1 MKRAIDYFKLDL
13 RMIKKKSMTLL
24 ITLIIFLGIPLISFS
39 KSFHIELMLCL
50 IGSILF
56 IEEIPFFIQDNEMNS
71 EYIYNMFPAKI
82 SEMVLGRFLF
92 LISIILIIGLI
103 NIFGIVYLYFG
114 KIENK
119 ETIIIFGIISI
130 ILLIMEFI
138 EYAILYKLPKKGT
151 QIFNIVLMIFVML
164 VPGLIGKL
172 IELFSN
178 EKKEAINSFIINNG
192 AFIFTAGILIL
203 GIVAISSYKISCKI
217 CEGKDF

>member
-1 MKRAIDYFKLDL
+1 MKRAINYFKLDL
-13 RMIKKKSMTLL
+13 RMIKKKSITLL
-24 ITLIIFLGIPLISFS
+24 IALIIFLGIPLISFS

-92 LISIILIIGLI
+92 LISIILIICAI
-103 NIFGIVYLYFG
+103 SVFGIIYVYFG
-114 KIENK
+114 GIENK
-119 ETIIIFGIISI
+119 ETIMIFGIIAI

-138 EYAILYKLPKKGT
+138 EYAILYRLPKKGI
-151 QIFNIVLMIFVML
+151 QVFNIVLMIL
-164 VPGLIGKL
+164 GISAPGLIVKL
-172 IELFSN
+172 VELSSDGN
-178 EKKEAINSFIINNG
+178 KEIIQAAIINNG
-192 AFIFTAGILIL
+192 AFILVVGIVVL